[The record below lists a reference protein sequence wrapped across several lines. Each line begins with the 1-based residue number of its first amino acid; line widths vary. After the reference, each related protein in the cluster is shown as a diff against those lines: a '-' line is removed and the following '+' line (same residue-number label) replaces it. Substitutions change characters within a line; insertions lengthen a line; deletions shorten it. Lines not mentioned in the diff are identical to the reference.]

1 MWQFLGLLLVP
12 TIHIKYMEQKE
23 VKKKWFSSSL
33 VQFPNPTF
41 CDMALILLKIT
52 IIINRDNH
60 LSLTV
65 FGAWLQPVLNLIEDL

>member
-1 MWQFLGLLLVP
+1 MWQFLGLPLVP
-12 TIHIKYMEQKE
+12 ITHVSIWNKRKG
-23 VKKKWFSSSL
+23 KKWCFSSL

-52 IIINRDNH
+52 IIIKRDSH

-65 FGAWLQPVLNLIEDL
+65 FGAWLQPVLNFIEIL